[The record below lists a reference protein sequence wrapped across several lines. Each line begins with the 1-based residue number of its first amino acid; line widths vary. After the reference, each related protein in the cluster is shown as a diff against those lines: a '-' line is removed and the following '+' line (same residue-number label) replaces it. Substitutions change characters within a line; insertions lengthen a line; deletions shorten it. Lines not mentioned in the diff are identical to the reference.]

1 MAVRRILVPMDG
13 SDNAARALDYALK
26 LAKADKQIEIC
37 LVTVQPEP
45 VVYGEVQL
53 YISKEQWAEILK
65 KQSEEIL
72 QPAEEAAKKAGV
84 PFKSEILVGD
94 TASAIA
100 KHADKLDC
108 DSIVMGTRGMGAIG
122 NLVLGSVATKVVH
135 LTKRPVTLIK

>member
-1 MAVRRILVPMDG
+1 MRRILVPMDG

-26 LAKADKQIEIC
+26 LAKADRQIEIH

-53 YISKEQWAEILK
+53 YISREQWAEILK
-65 KQSEEIL
+65 KQSQEIL
-72 QPAEEAAKKAGV
+72 RPAEEAAKKAGV
-84 PFKSEILVGD
+84 PYKSEILVGD

-108 DSIVMGTRGMGAIG
+108 DGIVMGTRGMGAIG

>member
-1 MAVRRILVPMDG
+1 MSVRKILVPMDG
-13 SDNAARALDYALK
+13 SESAARALNYALK
-26 LAKADKQIEIC
+26 LAKADKEIEIH

-53 YISKEQWAEILK
+53 YISQEQWAEILK
-65 KQSEEIL
+65 KQSREIL
-72 QPAEEAAKKAGV
+72 RPAEDTARKAGV
-84 PFKSEILVGD
+84 PCKSEILVGD

-108 DSIVMGTRGMGAIG
+108 DSIIMGSRGMGAIG